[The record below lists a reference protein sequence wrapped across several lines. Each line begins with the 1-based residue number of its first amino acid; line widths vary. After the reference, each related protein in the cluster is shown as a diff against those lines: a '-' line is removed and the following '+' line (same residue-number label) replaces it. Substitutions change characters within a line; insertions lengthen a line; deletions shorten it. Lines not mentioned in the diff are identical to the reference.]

1 MLLLV
6 GFVVVI
12 VCVVGG
18 FAWEG
23 GTIMALFQPAEF
35 LIIGGAAAGSIL
47 IGTPMPVLS
56 LLLLQAKSVFGKG
69 TGKSEYVELLS
80 MQYSLFRLIQQSG
93 VMAVESHVEDPATSP
108 VLSQFPGFLARRD
121 ALDFLCDSLKVLVAG
136 GISPHDFDDLMQ
148 EDLEIRREQAL
159 RPSHAL
165 AKIGDALPGL
175 GIVAAVL
182 GVVVTMAAIDGP
194 ASEIGHKVGAALV
207 GTFLG
212 ILLSYGFVQPLASK
226 LEHHVHDESHY
237 LQCIKTGLLAAS
249 KGFPAA
255 VSTEF
260 ARRVIPAGIR
270 PTFDETEQGCR
281 AASRPG
287 AAAAAA

>member
-1 MLLLV
+1 MFLLV
-6 GFVVVI
+6 GIVVVI

-23 GTIMALFQPAEF
+23 GSIAALLQPAEF
-35 LIIGGAAAGSIL
+35 LIIGGAAVGSIL
-47 IGTPMPVLS
+47 IGTPVAVLS
-56 LLLLQAKSVFGKG
+56 LMLLQMRHSLGKG
-69 TGKSEYVELLS
+69 ASKPEYVELLS
-80 MQYSLFRLIQQSG
+80 LQYSLYRLIQQSG
-93 VMAVESHVEDPATSP
+93 MMAVEAHVEDPPSSP
-108 VLSQFPGFLARRD
+108 ILSQFPGFLARRD
-121 ALDFLCDSLKVLVAG
+121 AVDFLSDSLKVLVAG
-136 GISPHDFDDLMQ
+136 GITPHDFDELMQ
-148 EDLEIRREQAL
+148 EDLDVRRDHDLLPA
-159 RPSHAL
+159 HAL

-194 ASEIGHKVGAALV
+194 PEVIGHKVGAALV

-226 LEHHVHDESHY
+226 IEHHVQDESHY
-237 LQCIKTGLLAAS
+237 LQCIKAGLLAAS

-260 ARRVIPAGIR
+260 ARRVIPGDLR

-287 AAAAAA
+287 AAAAA